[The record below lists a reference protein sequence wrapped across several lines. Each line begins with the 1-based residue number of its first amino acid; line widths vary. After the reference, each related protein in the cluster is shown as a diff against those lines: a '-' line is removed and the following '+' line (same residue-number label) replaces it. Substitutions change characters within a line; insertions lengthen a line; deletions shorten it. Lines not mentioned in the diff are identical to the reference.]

1 MLSRKYYNMLA
12 KLIKES
18 NSKLEL
24 VNKLCDELQE
34 DNPYFDRYRFKEAS
48 ESEVLQW

>member
-12 KLIKES
+12 KIIKES
-18 NSKLEL
+18 QSKGEL
-24 VNKLCDELQE
+24 IDKLCDKLKS

-48 ESEVLQW
+48 ESEVAQW